1 MSARQPP
8 PCPRWR
14 RSTAAAVATRSRS
27 PAARPSSSTRATMRA
42 RPRCA
47 RPSPCSAPRNRSAA
61 DGASPSSATCSSSA
75 TRRRASMPSWRRR
88 SPRPASRSSSRS
100 ARTCGRSTTRC
111 PRRCAAAMPRLP
123 PRWRR
128 RSPGWRGPAMSSP
141 SKARSAA
148 AWRKSKQL
156 EGQPIRTDGPEG
168 HLVRKKGTP
177 TMGGV
182 LILLALIVSTLLW
195 ADLGDGYVWVTLL
208 VTVGFGGVGFFDDY
222 KKLTRRS
229 SSGLSSRGKLAAQV
243 AISAVAAVAI
253 IYLTR
258 DPTIKTAIA
267 VPFFKNVLIELGWFF
282 VAAAV
287 FVIAGASN
295 AVNLTDGLDGL
306 AIVPTMIAA
315 GCFALIAYL
324 SGNAN
329 FANYLQIHF
338 VPGAGELAVF
348 CAALIGSGLGFHW
361 YNAPPAMVFMGDTG
375 SLSLGGA

>member
-1 MSARQPP
+1 MLFHLLFPLADQFGPFNLFRYLTFRSGGAMVTALLISFLFG
-8 PCPRWR
+8 PR
-14 RSTAAAVATRSRS
+14 VI
-27 PAARPSSSTRATMRA
+27 
-42 RPRCA
+42 
-47 RPSPCSAPRNRSAA
+47 
-61 DGASPSSATCSSSA
+61 
-75 TRRRASMPSWRRR
+75 
-88 SPRPASRSSSRS
+88 
-100 ARTCGRSTTRC
+100 
-111 PRRCAAAMPRLP
+111 
-123 PRWRR
+123 
-128 RSPGWRGPAMSSP
+128 
-141 SKARSAA
+141 
-148 AWRKSKQL
+148 AWLKSKQL
-156 EGQPIRTDGPEG
+156 EGQPIRVDGPEG

-243 AISAVAAVAI
+243 AMS
-253 IYLTR
+253 
-258 DPTIKTAIA
+258 
-267 VPFFKNVLIELGWFF
+267 
-282 VAAAV
+282 
-287 FVIAGASN
+287 
-295 AVNLTDGLDGL
+295 
-306 AIVPTMIAA
+306 AA

-348 CAALIGSGLGFHW
+348 CAALIGSGLGFLW

-375 SLSLGGA
+375 SLSLGGAIGVISVITKHELVLAIIGGLFVLETVSVIVQVASFKLTGKRVF